1 MHFFK
6 KKAVAPIVISET
18 QEGHRSRPVSASS
31 KRSHDTVDI
40 PVSGHGTIIRKA
52 NCCQQCCS
60 KENLK
65 EQALLIATIVSV
77 VLGIVVGIALRGL
90 KCSTGKNING

>member
-6 KKAVAPIVISET
+6 KKAAVTVTSMVTSGEN
-18 QEGHRSRPVSASS
+18 GSRSVSASS
-31 KRSHDTVDI
+31 RISHDN
-40 PVSGHGTIIRKA
+40 PGSEYGTIIKRG
-52 NCCQQCCS
+52 NRCQQCCT

-77 VLGIVVGIALRGL
+77 ILGIAVGIPLRGL
-90 KCSTGKNING
+90 KCSTGNKNEQ